1 MGVRRPQQPP
11 TRTLF
16 LNPATGERWTLDGW
30 LPLSWSP
37 DGSQLLVTDTEKGT
51 TLAVVKLPDRMQTRN
66 VGVSEVGKVWD
77 AVWLP
82 EAG

>member
-1 MGVRRPQQPP
+1 MVR
-11 TRTLF
+11 
-16 LNPATGERWTLDGW
+16 
-30 LPLSWSP
+30 

-51 TLAVVKLPDRMQTRN
+51 TLAVVKLPDRMKTRN